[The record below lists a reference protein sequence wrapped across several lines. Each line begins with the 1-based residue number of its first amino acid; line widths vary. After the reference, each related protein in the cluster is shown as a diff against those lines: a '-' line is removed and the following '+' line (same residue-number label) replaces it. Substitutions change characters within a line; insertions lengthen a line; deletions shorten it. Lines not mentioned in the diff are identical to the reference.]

1 MKCFSMQ
8 RRQLLCAG
16 ATLPLLAVGARAR
29 AAAFPSGPVRIV
41 VPFAPGGALDTVA
54 RMIQPS
60 LTRELG
66 QAIIIDNRPGAYNII
81 GTQEVA
87 RAAPDG
93 QTLLFAAAPQA
104 LNTALGVKQPYDVMR
119 DFEYVSLVARTPVIF
134 IVHPSLP
141 VHSLKDLVEW
151 SKKQSGGI
159 QFASAGV
166 GSMPHLLGERFFH
179 AEGVKAQHIGYK
191 GSEPALQD
199 LIGGQVKVMVD
210 LFIPSGPQILA
221 GTARGLAV
229 AAAQPLPVLPDVP
242 TMAAS
247 GYPGFEAYGFFGVI
261 APAKTPQP
269 IIDKLNRAIVAA
281 TRDRKVHDS
290 LVANGY
296 EVVGST
302 PKQYRDF
309 VKQQIDL
316 WTPVVKQAHIK
327 V

>member
-1 MKCFSMQ
+1 MKVFSMQ

-16 ATLPLLAVGARAR
+16 ASLPLLAVGARAR
-29 AAAFPSGPVRIV
+29 AAGFPSGPIRMV

-54 RMIQPS
+54 RMIQPVV
-60 LTRELG
+60 TRELG
-66 QAIIIDNRPGAYNII
+66 QPLVVDNRPGAYNII

-134 IVHPSLP
+134 IVHPSVP

-151 SKKQSGGI
+151 GKKQPGGI

-179 AEGVKAQHIGYK
+179 SEGVKAQHIGYK

-199 LIGGQVKVMVD
+199 VIGGQVKVLVD
-210 LFIPSGPQILA
+210 LYIPSGPQIRA
-221 GTARGLAV
+221 GTVRGLAV
-229 AAAQPLPVLPDVP
+229 AAAHRLPVLPDVP
-242 TMAAS
+242 TTAES

-261 APAKTPQP
+261 APARTPKAV
-269 IIDKLNRAIVAA
+269 IGKLNQALVAA
-281 TRDRKVHDS
+281 TRDSKVHDS
-290 LVANGY
+290 LIANGY

-302 PKQYRDF
+302 PEQYRDF
-309 VKQQIDL
+309 VKRQIDL